1 MAFRAQARAFRLDPH
16 ISDRHRGK
24 GECYIFSEIAF
35 AEDLVLCPSALSHR
49 GIAAAVLRH
58 TDRNGARLVECHAVV
73 GQTSYGHFVHRPG
86 FPEIHYDGG
95 VMIEMTPFEVC
106 LAQAALHAIDH
117 KSG

>member
-1 MAFRAQARAFRLDPH
+1 MAFRAQAWAFRLDPH
-16 ISDRHRGK
+16 ISDRHWRK
-24 GECYIFSEIAF
+24 SESEVFLEIAF
-35 AEDLVLCPSALSHR
+35 AEDFILCPSALSHR
-49 GIAAAVLRH
+49 GVAAAVLRH

-73 GQTSYGHFVHRPG
+73 GQTSYGHFVHRQG

-106 LAQAALHAIDH
+106 LAQAALYAIDK